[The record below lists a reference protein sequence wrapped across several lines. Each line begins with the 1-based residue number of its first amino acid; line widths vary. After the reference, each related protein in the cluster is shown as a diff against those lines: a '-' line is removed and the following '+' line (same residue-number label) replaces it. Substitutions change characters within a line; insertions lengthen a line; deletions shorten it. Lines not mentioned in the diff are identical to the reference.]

1 MLLAHE
7 EGPRLPIAVVGC
19 GNHAYR
25 SLFPCFD
32 YLPVHLVAT
41 CDVNRERAEKYA
53 AHFGAEAA
61 CASLAEVVARG
72 DVEAVLIAVGPK
84 LHPELACEAL
94 AAGLHVYLEK
104 PPAMDVAGVDR
115 IRAAQ
120 RASGKNVVVGFKKA
134 FMPALVRMQAFLS
147 GGEFGAVRTIQGR
160 FPMDVPADGPEVLA
174 QGRFANWL
182 GNGVHPLSALV
193 ALGGRPET
201 LTVHRSRHGGGFV
214 FLEYPSGAV
223 GSLHMAAGHSNSGA
237 MERYEVV
244 CERGHLVLENNVRL
258 TVHRPGYP
266 FDYRAGTDFTAGG
279 AEVAA
284 LIYEPQ
290 HTLSTLEN
298 KAIFLQGFVQELD
311 HFVTAC
317 LNATLP
323 TRGTL
328 EFARAV
334 MECYEAGLLSQGRPV
349 RLDDRAGGGAGTKQ

>member
-1 MLLAHE
+1 MLLAHDD
-7 EGPRLPIAVVGC
+7 GPRLNIAVVGC

-25 SLFPCFD
+25 SLFPCLD
-32 YLPVHLVAT
+32 YLPVRLVAT
-41 CDVNRERAEKYA
+41 CDVRRERAERYA
-53 AHFGAEAA
+53 AHFGAAAA
-61 CASLAEVVARG
+61 CGSLAEVAARG
-72 DVEAVLIAVGPK
+72 DVEAVLIAVGPQR
-84 LHPELACEAL
+84 HPELACEAL
-94 AAGLHVYLEK
+94 AAGLHVWLEK

-120 RASGKNVVVGFKKA
+120 REAGKTVVVGFKKA
-134 FMPALVRMQAFLS
+134 FMPALVRMQAFLA

-160 FPMDVPADGPEVLA
+160 FPMDVPPDGPEVLA
-174 QGRFANWL
+174 QGRFTNWL

-201 LTVHRSRHGGGFV
+201 LTVHRSRLGGGFV
-214 FLEYPSGAV
+214 LLDYPSGAV

-244 CERGHLVLENNVRL
+244 CERGHMVLENNIRL

-266 FDYRAGTDFTAGG
+266 LDYRAGTDFTAGG

-290 HTLSTLEN
+290 YTLSTLEN
-298 KAIFLQGFVQELD
+298 KAIFLQGFVQEIE

-317 LNATLP
+317 LTDTRP

-328 EFARAV
+328 EYARAV
-334 MECYEAGLLSQGRPV
+334 MECYEAGLLSQGKPV
-349 RLDDRAGGGAGTKQ
+349 RLDDRAGDGTAGK

>member
-7 EGPRLPIAVVGC
+7 DGPRLKIAAVGC

-32 YLPVHLVAT
+32 YLPVRLVAT
-41 CDVNRERAEKYA
+41 CDVNRARAEKYA

-61 CASLAEVVARG
+61 CGSLAEVVARG
-72 DVEAVLIAVGPK
+72 GVEAVLIAVGPK
-84 LHPELACEAL
+84 QHPDLACEAL

-115 IRAAQ
+115 IREAQ
-120 RASGKNVVVGFKKA
+120 RASGKHVVVGFKKA
-134 FMPALVRMQAFLS
+134 FMPVMARMQVFLAS
-147 GGEFGAVRTIQGR
+147 GVFGVVRTIQGR

-174 QGRFANWL
+174 QGRFTNWL
-182 GNGVHPLSALV
+182 GNGVHPLSAILE
-193 ALGGRPET
+193 LGGRPET
-201 LTVHRSRHGGGFV
+201 LTVCRSRHGGGFV
-214 FLEYPSGAV
+214 FFEFPSGAV

-244 CERGHLVLENNVRL
+244 CERGHLVLENNTRL

-266 FDYRAGTDFTAGG
+266 LDYRAGTDFTAGG
-279 AEVAA
+279 EEVAA

-298 KAIFLQGFVQELD
+298 KAIFLQGFVQELE
-311 HFVTAC
+311 HFVASC
-317 LNATLP
+317 LEGAPP

-349 RLDDRAGGGAGTKQ
+349 RLDDRAQGRPS